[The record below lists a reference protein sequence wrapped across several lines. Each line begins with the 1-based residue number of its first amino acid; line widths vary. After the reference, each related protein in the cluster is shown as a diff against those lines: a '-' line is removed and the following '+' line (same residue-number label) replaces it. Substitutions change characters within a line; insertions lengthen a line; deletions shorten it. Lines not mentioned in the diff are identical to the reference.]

1 MIKVMTEN
9 ESQECGEWRY
19 HTNNVMETDRQID
32 RQQTN
37 EQTDRHHDDDNTPL
51 TRKDEG

>member
-1 MIKVMTEN
+1 MIKIITED

-51 TRKDEG
+51 TRKAE